1 MAKTTCLITGQK
13 GRGGSAYSNGAT
25 YVGYDSSSKTT
36 HEYVLRFTTGGYE
49 GESSSLT
56 VGIKMYNSGVF
67 GTRTYNYAVLRS
79 DANTIGS
86 NNRYLNTT
94 GTVNDDNQ
102 ITSGKITLADI
113 NKDTVK
119 EFTSPVPGLAPN
131 TQYYIII
138 WPDGTGWYSLAN
150 VRTADSHSVAV
161 DYNPSA
167 TVSFDANGIGT
178 APGPQT
184 VLIGGAF
191 ELPSMQ
197 AEGYSFYGWAESA
210 DASDGIMGQYT
221 PTASVTLYAVW
232 KKLHT
237 VIFDNGGKGDA
248 PEQMSVVDGES
259 VQLPELMAKGYK
271 FIGWAETMN
280 ATEGMTGTYTPTGDV
295 TLYAVWKRKGSVV
308 MVNGERWYVSVP
320 VDGKLMRCR
329 LAVGTAEGLV
339 YV

>member
-13 GRGGSAYSNGAT
+13 GRGGTAYATGST
-25 YVGYDSSSKTT
+25 YVGYDSSSKTP

-49 GESSSLT
+49 GESASLT
-56 VGIKMYNSGVF
+56 VGIKLYNGGVS

-79 DANTIGS
+79 DANAMGS
-86 NNRYLNTT
+86 SNRYLNTT
-94 GTVNDDNQ
+94 NAVNDENQ
-102 ITSGKITLADI
+102 IVSGKITLADI

-119 EFTSPVPGLAPN
+119 EFTIPVPGLAPN
-131 TQYYIII
+131 TQYYLVI

-150 VRTADSHSVAV
+150 VRPTDEHSVFV
-161 DYNPSA
+161 EYTPSA
-167 TVSFDANGIGT
+167 TVSFNANGIGV

-184 VLIGGAF
+184 VLIGSAL

-210 DASDGIMGQYT
+210 DASDGIMGQYA

-232 KKLHT
+232 KKVHT
-237 VIFDNGGKGDA
+237 VSFDNGGKGDA
-248 PEQMSVVDGES
+248 PSAQTVVDGEA
-259 VQLPELMAKGYK
+259 VHLPELMAKGYK
-271 FIGWAETMN
+271 FLGWAETQN
-280 ATEGMTGTYTPTGDV
+280 ATDGMTGTYTPSGDV

-308 MVNGERWYVSVP
+308 MVNGDRWYVSYP